1 VVIVG
6 AAKKFECT
14 GPMAVCA
21 LGARV
26 GLHREVPRGGEHM
39 GKYQDTSRKFAET
52 FNKHDLDGV
61 AKLYAED
68 AVAYDPMYPE
78 PLRGRAA
85 IRKDAATFFR
95 AFPDIH
101 FEIITTIEKDDRYGA
116 DEIRMTG
123 THTGPLETPT
133 GQELPPTNKRID
145 VRGSSFVRLNERGEA
160 VEERRYYDVATVLR
174 QLGVMPEPAEE
185 PVGAKR

>member
-1 VVIVG
+1 MGRYQEISG
-6 AAKKFECT
+6 KFT
-14 GPMAVCA
+14 
-21 LGARV
+21 
-26 GLHREVPRGGEHM
+26 
-39 GKYQDTSRKFAET
+39 DTI
-52 FNKHDLDGV
+52 NKHDLDAL

-85 IRKDAATFFR
+85 IRKDAATFFKGL
-95 AFPDIH
+95 PDVH
-101 FEIITTIEKDDRYGA
+101 YEIISTIEKDDQNGA
-116 DEIRMTG
+116 DEVRMTG

-133 GQELPPTNKRID
+133 GQELPPTNRRVDLK
-145 VRGSSFVRLNERGEA
+145 GGAFTRLNERGEI

-185 PVGAKR
+185 PVIAKR

>member
-1 VVIVG
+1 
-6 AAKKFECT
+6 
-14 GPMAVCA
+14 
-21 LGARV
+21 
-26 GLHREVPRGGEHM
+26 M
-39 GKYQDTSRKFAET
+39 GKYQDTSRKLADT
-52 FNKHDLDGV
+52 FTKHDLDAL

-95 AFPDIH
+95 GFPDIR
-101 FEIITTIEKDDRYGA
+101 FEIISTIEKNEREGA
-116 DEIRMTG
+116 DEVRLTG

-133 GQELPPTNKRID
+133 GQDLPPTNRR
-145 VRGSSFVRLNERGEA
+145 VELRGAAFARLNERGEI
-160 VEERRYYDVATVLR
+160 VEEHRYYDVASVLR

>member
-1 VVIVG
+1 
-6 AAKKFECT
+6 
-14 GPMAVCA
+14 
-21 LGARV
+21 
-26 GLHREVPRGGEHM
+26 M
-39 GKYQDTSRKFAET
+39 GKYQEVSRKVADT
-52 FNKHDLDGV
+52 FNKHDLDAF

-85 IRKDAATFFR
+85 IRKDAATFLR
-95 AFPDIH
+95 GFPDIR
-101 FEIITTIEKDDRYGA
+101 FEIVATFEKDDRNGA
-116 DEIRMTG
+116 DEIRLIG

-133 GQELPPTNKRID
+133 GQDLPPTNKRID
-145 VRGSSFVRLNERGEA
+145 LKGSAFGRLNERGEI

-185 PVGAKR
+185 PIAAKR

>member
-1 VVIVG
+1 
-6 AAKKFECT
+6 
-14 GPMAVCA
+14 
-21 LGARV
+21 
-26 GLHREVPRGGEHM
+26 M
-39 GKYQDTSRKFAET
+39 GKYQETSRKVADA
-52 FNKHDLDGV
+52 FNKHDLDAL

-95 AFPDIH
+95 GFPDIR
-101 FEIITTIEKDDRYGA
+101 FEVISTIEKDDRYGA
-116 DEIRMTG
+116 DEVRLTG

-133 GQELPPTNKRID
+133 GQELPPTNKRIEL
-145 VRGSSFVRLNERGEA
+145 RGGGFTRLNERGEI
-160 VEERRYYDVATVLR
+160 VEERRYYDVAGVLR
-174 QLGVMPEPAEE
+174 QLGVMPEQAEE